1 MQNNSNERYVR
12 EKLSTDID
20 AIISG
25 KYNQNDDVMIR
36 KNTPTILVEHGI
48 KNLPMLMNQNHIKS
62 NILSK
67 TKAKK
72 LGIFN
77 KDNNYHNIGK
87 QAFLKSIVTE
97 VQNEKGEYVIIPVY
111 LETRGNYNNV
121 SIETNKIKTIYG
133 KKDIKDFVDRTIQDD
148 INNIIYL
155 IKDKSKRRL
164 ITTTGLQLS
173 N

>member
-87 QAFLKSIVTE
+87 QAFLKSIE
-97 VQNEKGEYVIIPVY
+97 EHGKPIS
-111 LETRGNYNNV
+111 NY
-121 SIETNKIKTIYG
+121 
-133 KKDIKDFVDRTIQDD
+133 
-148 INNIIYL
+148 
-155 IKDKSKRRL
+155 
-164 ITTTGLQLS
+164 
-173 N
+173 